1 MGAALLFFAA
11 DFLWL
16 GYVASG
22 FYRSQIGAM
31 LAPEPNMVA
40 AVGFYAIYVVGI
52 VLFAVTPGLV
62 AGSWTTA
69 LLWGALFG
77 FFCYATYD
85 FTNLAT
91 LKDWPATV
99 TFVDLSWGTALTAA
113 ASVAGFFAARLVGGE
128 G

>member
-1 MGAALLFFAA
+1 M
-11 DFLWL
+11 
-16 GYVASG
+16 ASG

-40 AVGFYAIYVVGI
+40 AAGFYALYVIGI

-99 TFVDLSWGTALTAA
+99 TIVDLSWGTTLTGAA
-113 ASVAGFFAARLVGGE
+113 AVAGFFAARLVGGE